1 MSNTGHDAA
10 VSKKQLH
17 DGAGDKHN
25 DEHEEDDNGI
35 AENYVEMSRYNHRYN
50 YNPLTGVVHRSFL
63 GCG

>member
-1 MSNTGHDAA
+1 MSNTGHDA
-10 VSKKQLH
+10 VSKTQLH

-35 AENYVEMSRYNHRYN
+35 AENYVEMSRYNHW

>member
-10 VSKKQLH
+10 VSKSKTQLH

-35 AENYVEMSRYNHRYN
+35 ANNYVEMSRYNHW
-50 YNPLTGVVHRSFL
+50 
-63 GCG
+63 